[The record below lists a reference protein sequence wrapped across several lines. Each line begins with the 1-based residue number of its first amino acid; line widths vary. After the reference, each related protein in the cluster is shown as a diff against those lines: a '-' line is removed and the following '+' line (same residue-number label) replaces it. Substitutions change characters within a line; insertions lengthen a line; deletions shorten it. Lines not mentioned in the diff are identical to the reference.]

1 MRSASFNTD
10 PYVREFGIM
19 VKDEMTDVTGRV
31 LQPPSILY
39 GGRVRSGLG
48 RASAWWAFGVCV
60 HRSMAEQTQ
69 TTPLPGWSHPQ
80 RGGPTVIQSGSRESL
95 GAP

>member
-1 MRSASFNTD
+1 
-10 PYVREFGIM
+10 M

-48 RASAWWAFGVCV
+48 RASLGGVRGV
-60 HRSMAEQTQ
+60 RVQVDGGADAGD
-69 TTPLPGWSHPQ
+69 TPSTWSHLQ
-80 RGGPTVIQSGSRESL
+80 RGGPTVIQSGSHEGC